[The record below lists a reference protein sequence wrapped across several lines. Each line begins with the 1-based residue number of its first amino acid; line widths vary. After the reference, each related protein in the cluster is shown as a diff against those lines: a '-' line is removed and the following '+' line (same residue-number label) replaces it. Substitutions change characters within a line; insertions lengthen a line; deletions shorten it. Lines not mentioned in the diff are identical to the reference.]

1 MAKRFVSN
9 DFVNVPNM
17 FRWCM
22 SMKANSIEPSAR
34 DVGARMFMLA
44 AQFPNLTGLEIK
56 DVAEGKLVPDLD
68 YDEETA
74 TFTLDG

>member
-1 MAKRFVSN
+1 MVRRFVS
-9 DFVNVPNM
+9 DGLVHVPNM

-34 DVGARMFMLA
+34 DVAARMFMLA
-44 AQFPNLTGLEIK
+44 ALFPTLTGLEIK

-68 YDEETA
+68 YDEGTA
-74 TFTLDG
+74 TFTLDR